1 MRCGIPVILGF
12 VPVGI
17 AFAVMARQAGFTL
30 WETCGMSV
38 FVFARASQMKSTGMY
53 AQGAGIAAIVIATF
67 VLNLR
72 HVIMSTVVMNRM
84 SDGSRALRIVAA
96 FGVTDEKE
104 DTADADK

>member
-1 MRCGIPVILGF
+1 M
-12 VPVGI
+12 
-17 AFAVMARQAGFTL
+17 M
-30 WETCGMSV
+30 
-38 FVFARASQMKSTGMY
+38 STGMY